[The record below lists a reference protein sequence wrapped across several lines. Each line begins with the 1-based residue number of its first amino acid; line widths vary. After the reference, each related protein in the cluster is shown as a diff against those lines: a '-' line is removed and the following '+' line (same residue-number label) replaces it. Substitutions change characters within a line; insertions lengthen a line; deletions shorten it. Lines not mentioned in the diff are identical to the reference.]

1 LADSRSYPR
10 DGVVSNI
17 APSPTTSLVLVNVDI
32 LERIFSFFDPAFFD
46 DIWDIDRKTR
56 KYLLSAALTCK
67 SFFEPATN
75 LLWKTMESMI
85 LFFKI
90 LPEFVKASASELENI
105 YVGLFLFLE
114 HKNQM

>member
-1 LADSRSYPR
+1 MPS
-10 DGVVSNI
+10 
-17 APSPTTSLVLVNVDI
+17 SPTASLVLVNGDI
-32 LERIFSFFDPAFFD
+32 LEHIFSFFDPGFFD
-46 DIWDIDRKTR
+46 DVWDINRTTR

-67 SFFEPATN
+67 PFFEPATN

-85 LFFKI
+85 PFFKI
-90 LPEFVKASASELENI
+90 LPEFVKANASELEEI

>member
-1 LADSRSYPR
+1 M
-10 DGVVSNI
+10 
-17 APSPTTSLVLVNVDI
+17 LVNVDI

-46 DIWDIDRKTR
+46 DIWDIDRKTK

-85 LFFKI
+85 PFFKI
-90 LPEFVKASASELENI
+90 LPEFVKASGSELADI
-105 YVGLFLFLE
+105 YVGLFLFRE
-114 HKNQM
+114 HKSQI